1 MSRPGAP
8 EWRVADAHERFLAAP
23 DGPLDDAVRP
33 VVADSWRRSWR
44 AGVDPEAPGAPLDMS
59 DDDLVAY
66 RDGHPLAAAMPLVRH
81 LLTQDAEEASHIV
94 AIGDIHGRLLWVEGH
109 RGLRRRAER
118 MRFVEGALWSEGGV
132 GTNAPGTALALGA
145 PVQIAAEEHFGLG
158 VQPWSCVASPV
169 RDLRTG
175 AVVGVVDLTGGHD
188 LAGPRSLALVR
199 ACAAAIESQL
209 LLTGRATP
217 PVAPARRLAV
227 VGPLGDPLDGR
238 LDVLGTDAATLRL
251 RGGTRVR
258 LSRRHTEIVWLL
270 SRSPRGMS
278 MQALD
283 AALHRDGSHLVTVR
297 AEMARLRR
305 TLETAGAGDVL
316 LSRPYRLAAQVATDV
331 DELRR
336 LLARGAVHKALDLF
350 AGPPLP
356 GSDAPAVVAAR
367 EEVVAELRQAVLRC
381 RSTGALERWT
391 SHEAGHDDAAA
402 WDLLET
408 CLPYGSPKRAIARAH
423 RLRLAT

>member
-1 MSRPGAP
+1 MSRPEVARG
-8 EWRVADAHERFLAAP
+8 RVADAHERFLAAP

-44 AGVDPEAPGAPLDMS
+44 AGVDPGAPGAPLDLS
-59 DDDLVAY
+59 DDDLAGH
-66 RDGHPLAAAMPLVRH
+66 RERHPLAAVMPLVRH
-81 LLTQDAEEASHIV
+81 LLTQDAEEAGHIV
-94 AIGDIHGRLLWVEGH
+94 AVGDADGRLLWVEGH

-118 MRFVEGALWSEGGV
+118 MRFVEGALWSEDGA
-132 GTNAPGTALALGA
+132 GTNAPGTALALAA

-158 VQPWSCVASPV
+158 VRPWSCVASPI

-209 LLTGRATP
+209 LLAAP
-217 PVAPARRLAV
+217 PEASARRRLAV
-227 VGPLGDPLDGR
+227 AAPPGDR
-238 LDVLGTDAATLRL
+238 LDVLGTDAATLAL
-251 RGGTRVR
+251 RGGARVR

-270 SRSPRGMS
+270 GRSPRGMS
-278 MQALD
+278 VQALD

-305 TLETAGAGDVL
+305 VLDAAGAGDVL
-316 LSRPYRLAAQVATDV
+316 RSRPYRLAVPVVTDV
-331 DELRR
+331 EELRR

-367 EEVVAELRQAVLRC
+367 EEVVAELRQAVLRS
-381 RSTGALERWT
+381 RSAGALERWT
-391 SHEAGHDDAAA
+391 SRDAGHDDAAA
-402 WDLLET
+402 WELLEA
-408 CLPYGSPKRAIARAH
+408 CLPYGSPKRATARAH
-423 RLRLAT
+423 RLRLATAL